1 MTVTFQQLIKDTNKV
16 DLNDICSC
24 WQWRLTDQKSVA
36 LILSIGDMFL
46 IGKDD
51 TINCLDTSTGEL
63 KKIANEK
70 TLKENEVYNF
80 TIPPAL
86 LFRLKIGMTALP

>member
-1 MTVTFQQLIKDTNKV
+1 
-16 DLNDICSC
+16 
-24 WQWRLTDQKSVA
+24 
-36 LILSIGDMFL
+36 MFL